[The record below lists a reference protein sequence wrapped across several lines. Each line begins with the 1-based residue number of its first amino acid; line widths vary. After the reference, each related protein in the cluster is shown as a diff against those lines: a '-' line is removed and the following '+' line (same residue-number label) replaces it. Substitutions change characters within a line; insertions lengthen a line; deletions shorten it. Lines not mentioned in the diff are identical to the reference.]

1 LQTGPNVNP
10 LFNNKVVAL
19 FSDLLLRDVGT
30 GDGIRQEAAEPQEF
44 RTPALWG
51 LRLRRPLLHDGTAA
65 TIEDAIGRHGNEA
78 AAARR
83 RFQSLSTDQ
92 RATLLL
98 FLKSL

>member
-1 LQTGPNVNP
+1 
-10 LFNNKVVAL
+10 
-19 FSDLLLRDVGT
+19 VGT

-65 TIEDAIGRHGNEA
+65 TIEDAIAAHGNEA
-78 AAARR
+78 ASARSRFRAA
-83 RFQSLSTDQ
+83 SADQ
-92 RATLLL
+92 RAALLG